1 MFSRLTLKQKE
12 IVDCLEPRIVVKACP
27 GSGKTYSV
35 SARLAN
41 LILNKS
47 FKHSGI
53 AVISFT
59 NTAGNEIK
67 KSLFENYNIQNIG
80 YPHFLGTIDSF
91 VNKHIFL
98 PFGHLIMGCKSRPEV
113 VGTEF
118 NQWYDYDSSM
128 RSGYSQKITDPN
140 FYFDKV
146 SFDKNDDLLRLLP
159 YNSYYF
165 GKAVWDNMF
174 KANNE
179 YKKQIS
185 DLIECKEKYFKEG
198 KANQADANYISLK
211 LLKKYP
217 FILESLARKYSHL
230 IIDEAQD
237 TTDIQMEII
246 ELLDGAQQENII
258 FIGDPDQAIFE
269 WNTADAELFLKKYN
283 NQNYFNIELNENR
296 RSSTK
301 ICSVLNKMV
310 GSTTASIADV
320 KDDVNQPAVKGY
332 DTNDKNSV
340 QLIKNEFLE
349 KCTELGISHK
359 KSAILFRGKSF
370 GEEHFELAIDNSDD
384 NPWVSKH
391 YHVKDIVHGKYL
403 MEKGEFR
410 KSLKLLERSYY
421 KCLNPDLRYVSKVFL
436 LNEIEQ
442 KGFREYRKKM
452 FEFINLLPTTNSKTL
467 KEWIIETN
475 SVIIDKGFN
484 QLLVK
489 INKSNFLIK
498 ELFHKVETSDLLFNL
513 GTIHSVKGQTFDATL
528 LFLKKKAIKNYS
540 TVLANNY
547 NEPDETKRRKDKEEL
562 RLVYVACSRPKRLL
576 WLAVP
581 NDDIDIWKDYMGLNL
596 IVSLPLSSAP
606 PNLFSP

>member
-12 IVDCLEPRIVVKACP
+12 IVDCIEPRIVVKACP

-41 LILNKS
+41 LILNKG

-67 KSLFENYNIQNIG
+67 KSLSENYNIQNIG

-91 VNKHIFL
+91 INKHIFL

-118 NQWYDYDSSM
+118 NQWYEYDSSM
-128 RSGYSQKITDPN
+128 RNPHSQKITDPN
-140 FYFDKV
+140 YYFDKV
-146 SFDKNDDLLRLLP
+146 SFDKNDVLLRLLP
-159 YNSYYF
+159 YNSYSF
-165 GKAVWDNMF
+165 GKKVWDNMF

-198 KANQADANYISLK
+198 KANQSDSNYISLK

-217 FILESLARKYSHL
+217 FILKGLARRYSHL

-246 ELLDGAQQENII
+246 DLLDEAQQENII

-283 NQNYFNIELNENR
+283 DKNYFNVELDENR

-310 GSTTASIADV
+310 GSTTESIADV
-320 KDDVNQPAVKGY
+320 KDDVNQPDVKGY
-332 DTNDKNSV
+332 DKNDKDSI
-340 QLIKNEFLE
+340 QQIKNDFLA
-349 KCTELGISHK
+349 KCTELEITHK

-370 GEEHFELAIDNSDD
+370 GEEHFELAVDKTSD

-391 YHVKDIVHGKYL
+391 YHVKDIVHGKFL

-421 KCLNPDLRYVSKVFL
+421 KCLNPDLRYVSKSFL
-436 LNEIEQ
+436 QKQIEQ
-442 KGFREYRKKM
+442 IGFREYREKL
-452 FEFINLLPTTNSKTL
+452 FRFINLLPSTTSKTL
-467 KEWIIETN
+467 IEWIIETN
-475 SVIIDKGFN
+475 SVFIQKGFN

-489 INKSNFLIK
+489 RNKSKFLIK
-498 ELFHKVETSDLLFNL
+498 ELFYKVETSDLSYNL

-547 NEPDETKRRKDKEEL
+547 NELDEAKRRKDMEEL

-581 NDDIDIWKDYMGLNL
+581 NEDINIWKDYMGLEPEN
-596 IVSLPLSSAP
+596 
-606 PNLFSP
+606 N